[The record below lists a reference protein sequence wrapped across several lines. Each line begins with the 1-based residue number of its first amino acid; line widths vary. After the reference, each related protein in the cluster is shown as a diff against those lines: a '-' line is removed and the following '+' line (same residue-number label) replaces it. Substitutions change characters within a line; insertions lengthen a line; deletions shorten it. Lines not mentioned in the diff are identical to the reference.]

1 MIRFH
6 WYGSCS
12 RNFARMP
19 RFSLRKSFVGALG
32 KCLAGAC
39 LLALGACSTSSGM
52 PSPGFLNA
60 SIARAYIPLEGYA
73 YLILDAH
80 GAGVRIAPG
89 VAVTN
94 AHNANLVDEDAVI
107 GVSHDYDLLF
117 FRDKQNVPLLQ
128 GVPYVG
134 ERVIAYG
141 QGLDGSLR
149 QAKGA
154 VTVLA
159 SPVLPNCK
167 GCPVQ
172 QAFVFEAPAGRGF
185 SGGPVVDAQSGAL
198 LGITFGFVDSP
209 RGLSR
214 RHMYA
219 YDMARV
225 RTELAA
231 VRKAAQ
237 RLKVER

>member
-19 RFSLRKSFVGALG
+19 RFTLQETM
-32 KCLAGAC
+32 AGAFRATACGVC
-39 LLALGACSTSSGM
+39 LLALAGCSTSAGL
-52 PSPGFLNA
+52 PSSGFLNA
-60 SIARAYIPLEGYA
+60 AIARAYIPLEGYA

-94 AHNANLVDEDAVI
+94 AHNANLVDDKKVI
-107 GVSHDYDLLF
+107 GISHDYDLLF
-117 FRDKQNVPLLQ
+117 FRDEKNASLVE

-141 QGLDGSLR
+141 QGLDGDLR
-149 QAKGA
+149 QATGS
-154 VTVLA
+154 VTALS
-159 SPVLPNCK
+159 SPVLPHCK
-167 GCPVQ
+167 GCPIQ
-172 QAFVFEAPAGRGF
+172 QAFVFDAPAGKGF

-198 LGITFGFVDSP
+198 LGITFGFLDSA
-209 RGLSR
+209 RGETR

-225 RTELAA
+225 KTELAK
-231 VRKAAQ
+231 VRAA
-237 RLKVER
+237 KPTH